1 MSRSIGST
9 RRATQVRFVRVIA
22 DVVPVSI
29 VVCESA
35 AGPNT
40 RPKARRGGLWARQ
53 GGSGQHSGSN
63 AMADAVTMRLRT
75 FYVHVVVLRIT
86 YFEEYYYKL
95 RLMYELRAYAAD
107 CTCMG
112 MSRNL

>member
-9 RRATQVRFVRVIA
+9 RRAIQVRFVRVIA

-63 AMADAVTMRLRT
+63 AMADAVTMPVT
-75 FYVHVVVLRIT
+75 YVHVVVLRIT
-86 YFEEYYYKL
+86 YFEEYYYIL

>member
-9 RRATQVRFVRVIA
+9 RRAIQVRFVRVIA

-53 GGSGQHSGSN
+53 GGRAVSTAVRSDQ
-63 AMADAVTMRLRT
+63 ADAVTRRR
-75 FYVHVVVLRIT
+75 VPGVVVLRIT